1 MTGVRLTAQLLE
13 APTYLCAVAPHP
25 H

>member
-13 APTYLCAVAPHP
+13 EPTYLCAVAPHR